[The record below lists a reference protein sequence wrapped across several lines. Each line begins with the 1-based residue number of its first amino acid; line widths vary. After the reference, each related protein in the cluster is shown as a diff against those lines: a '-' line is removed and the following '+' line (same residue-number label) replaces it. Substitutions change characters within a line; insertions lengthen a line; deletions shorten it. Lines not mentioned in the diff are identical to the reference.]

1 MLGAKSD
8 VGLKQESEHVTS
20 TSVTYQIFPSFSNVK
35 VNKIKQNERN
45 DKRPKA
51 QADPPSS
58 AGEQTMQRVGQ
69 EHIIRAVSVM
79 I

>member
-1 MLGAKSD
+1 MLGAKSV

-20 TSVTYQIFPSFSNVK
+20 TLVTYQILPSFSNVK
-35 VNKIKQNERN
+35 VTKIKQDKRN
-45 DKRPKA
+45 DKGPKA

-58 AGEQTMQRVGQ
+58 AGDQTMQRIGQ
-69 EHIIRAVSVM
+69 GHIVRAVSVM